1 MRGDS
6 QNPDMQWYLGVSREH
21 HVTPRC
27 PFASVERCPRYYQSL
42 SLLGEAG
49 STKIPADEDE
59 SLRALWEKSDLWP
72 KTAEGATSIF
82 GDGTRTSGFSNFC
95 PEVTYDRFHLFAS
108 GLYRH
113 ADEIDIELA
122 HERLGRE
129 GVPGTNWQWSWAA
142 ISPMHFTECPLY
154 SPLTRGDGL
163 PTGTTGADKDEAR
176 QTRRSDEK
184 PTELLT
190 LKPGAWGMNIDL
202 KEAARRLWGRLKK
215 S

>member
-1 MRGDS
+1 
-6 QNPDMQWYLGVSREH
+6 MQWYLGVSREH

-49 STKIPADEDE
+49 STKIPADEDAR
-59 SLRALWEKSDLWP
+59 LNALWEKSDLWP
-72 KTAEGATSIF
+72 KTAEGGTSIF
-82 GDGTRTSGFSNFC
+82 GNGTRTSGFSNFC

-129 GVPGTNWQWSWAA
+129 GVPGTNWQWLWAA

-163 PTGTTGADKDEAR
+163 PTGTSAEGEPR
-176 QTRRSDEK
+176 QTGRLDEK

-190 LKPGAWGMNIDL
+190 LNPNFHGFGINL
-202 KEAARRLWGRLKK
+202 KEAARRIRRRFKK